1 LVHVRISLLSA
12 NYFCFVFL
20 CSGTGRGAT
29 NGKIQV
35 ILSQVFLFAGLCF
48 SAATIGDCALVV
60 VEESIFVRE
69 DNATATVLGM
79 FSYRDDESGSCYWWF
94 DDSVSIEVVDEF
106 SSGNETETEIVLI
119 PGSDQITHY
128 LTEVLGRDWYVAM
141 IFCGVALGLSVLV
154 FLYAVSFYCSTQ
166 VRACRSIIAVI
177 VGIFL
182 PVFQAV
188 GTTLV
193 FRSYWC
199 DEEGCTVGRS
209 TIFSIVAGFSFLGAG
224 ICFWA
229 MDNWP
234 GQNALEDMDKKRTWA
249 TDPYKE
255 QRQSENRNNSTNGRE
270 ESSSAAAA
278 EPEISDTL
286 VGSAPMDEL
295 ETDFNPE
302 LKE

>member
-1 LVHVRISLLSA
+1 ML
-12 NYFCFVFL
+12 
-20 CSGTGRGAT
+20 
-29 NGKIQV
+29 QV
-35 ILSQVFLFAGLCF
+35 ILSQVFLFAGLWF

-79 FSYRDDESGSCYWWF
+79 FSYRDDESGRCYWWL
-94 DDSVSIEVVDEF
+94 DDSVSIEV
-106 SSGNETETEIVLI
+106 SSGNETENVLI

-141 IFCGVALGLSVLV
+141 VFCGVALGLSVLV
-154 FLYAVSFYCSTQ
+154 FLYATSFYCSTQ
-166 VRACRSIIAVI
+166 VRACRSIVAVI

-193 FRSYWC
+193 FRSEWC
-199 DEEGCTVGRS
+199 DLEGCTLGRS
-209 TIFSIVAGFSFLGAG
+209 TIFSIVAGCSFLCAG

-234 GQNALEDMDKKRTWA
+234 GQNALEDMEKKRTWA
-249 TDPYKE
+249 TDPSE
-255 QRQSENRNNSTNGRE
+255 QQPQSQSRN
-270 ESSSAAAA
+270 SSSRNSSSSR
-278 EPEISDTL
+278 ED
-286 VGSAPMDEL
+286 SAPMDEL
-295 ETDFNPE
+295 ATDFDPE
-302 LKE
+302 PKE